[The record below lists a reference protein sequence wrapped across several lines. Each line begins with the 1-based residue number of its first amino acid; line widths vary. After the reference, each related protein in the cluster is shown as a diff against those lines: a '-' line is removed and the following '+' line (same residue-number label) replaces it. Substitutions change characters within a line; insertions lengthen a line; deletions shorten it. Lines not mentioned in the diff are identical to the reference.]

1 MYKVVENF
9 NITFVV
15 GKDMGIIM
23 DLMTANRLQQ
33 LRKANGYSQDVLA
46 EKLGIS
52 RQAVSK
58 WERAESS
65 PNVDNLIDLAKI
77 YGITVDEMLNTDG
90 DKVVIKTQNNTK
102 KDIKGKLKSLISKA
116 NDFGIY
122 PDLARK
128 LVKFPFFLIVTILY
142 VGLGFVTNLW
152 HPLWIMF
159 LALPI
164 YYHFALACK
173 GGSKKAFMLMLP
185 IPEIIVTVF
194 LLLGFAFGVWKY
206 AWILFLALPLYY
218 WIAMMK

>member
-1 MYKVVENF
+1 
-9 NITFVV
+9 
-15 GKDMGIIM
+15 M

-65 PNVDNLIDLAKI
+65 PSVDNLLDLARL
-77 YGITVDEMLNTDG
+77 YGITVDEMLNTNG
-90 DKVVIKTQNNTK
+90 DRVVIKTQNNTK

-122 PDLARK
+122 PELARS
-128 LVKFPFFLIVTILY
+128 LAKFPFFLVVTVLY
-142 VGLGFVTNLW
+142 VVLCFVTKLW

-159 LALPI
+159 LTLPI
-164 YYHFALACK
+164 YYQFALACK
-173 GGSKKAFMLMLP
+173 GGNKKVFMLLLP

-194 LLLGFAFGVWKY
+194 LILGFAFGIWKY
-206 AWILFLALPLYY
+206 AWILFLLLPIYY
-218 WIAMMK
+218 WIVLIKK

>member
-1 MYKVVENF
+1 
-9 NITFVV
+9 
-15 GKDMGIIM
+15 M

-65 PNVDNLIDLAKI
+65 PSVDNLLDLARL

-90 DKVVIKTQNNTK
+90 DRVVIKTQNNTK

-122 PDLARK
+122 PELARS
-128 LVKFPFFLIVTILY
+128 LAKFPFFLVVTVLY
-142 VGLGFVTNLW
+142 VVLCFVTKLW

-164 YYHFALACK
+164 YYQFALACK
-173 GGSKKAFMLMLP
+173 GGNKKVFMLLLP
-185 IPEIIVTVF
+185 IPEIIVTLF
-194 LLLGFAFGVWKY
+194 LILGFALGIWKY
-206 AWILFLALPLYY
+206 AWILFLILPIYY
-218 WIAMMK
+218 WIVLINK

>member
-1 MYKVVENF
+1 MKL
-9 NITFVV
+9 
-15 GKDMGIIM
+15 M

-65 PNVDNLIDLAKI
+65 PSVDNLIDLAKL
-77 YGITVDEMLNTDG
+77 YGITVDEMLNTEG
-90 DKVVIKTQNNTK
+90 DRVVIKTQNNTK

-122 PDLARK
+122 PELARS
-128 LVKFPFFLIVTILY
+128 LAKFPFFLVVTVLY
-142 VGLGFVTNLW
+142 VVLCFVTKLW

-164 YYHFALACK
+164 YYQFALACK
-173 GGSKKAFMLMLP
+173 GGNKKVFMMLLP

-194 LLLGFAFGVWKY
+194 LILGFAFGIWKY
-206 AWILFLALPLYY
+206 AWILFLILPIYY
-218 WIAMMK
+218 WIVLINK

>member
-1 MYKVVENF
+1 
-9 NITFVV
+9 
-15 GKDMGIIM
+15 M

-65 PNVDNLIDLAKI
+65 PSVDNLLDLARL

-90 DKVVIKTQNNTK
+90 DRVVIKTQNNTK

-122 PDLARK
+122 PELARS
-128 LVKFPFFLIVTILY
+128 LAKFPFFLVVTVLY
-142 VGLGFVTNLW
+142 VVLCFVTKLW

-164 YYHFALACK
+164 YYQFALACK
-173 GGSKKAFMLMLP
+173 GGNKKVFMLLLP

-194 LLLGFAFGVWKY
+194 LILGFAFGIWKY
-206 AWILFLALPLYY
+206 AWILFLILPIYY
-218 WIAMMK
+218 WIVLINK

>member
-1 MYKVVENF
+1 
-9 NITFVV
+9 
-15 GKDMGIIM
+15 M

-65 PNVDNLIDLAKI
+65 PSVDNLLDLARL

-90 DKVVIKTQNNTK
+90 DRVVIKTQNNTK

-122 PDLARK
+122 PELARS
-128 LVKFPFFLIVTILY
+128 LAKFPFFLVVTILY
-142 VGLGFVTNLW
+142 VVLCFVTKLW

-164 YYHFALACK
+164 YYQFALACK
-173 GGSKKAFMLMLP
+173 GGNKKVFMLLLP
-185 IPEIIVTVF
+185 IPEIVVTLF
-194 LLLGFAFGVWKY
+194 LILGFAFGIWKY
-206 AWILFLALPLYY
+206 AWILFLILPIYY
-218 WIAMMK
+218 WIVLINK

>member
-1 MYKVVENF
+1 
-9 NITFVV
+9 
-15 GKDMGIIM
+15 M

-65 PNVDNLIDLAKI
+65 PSVDNLIDLAKL
-77 YGITVDEMLNTDG
+77 YGITVDEMLNTEG
-90 DKVVIKTQNNTK
+90 DKVVIKTQKNTK
-102 KDIKGKLKSLISKA
+102 NDIIGKLKSLISKA

-122 PDLARK
+122 PELARK
-128 LVKFPFFLIVTILY
+128 LVKFPFFLVVTILY
-142 VGLGFVTNLW
+142 VVLCFVTKLW

-164 YYHFALACK
+164 YYQFALACK
-173 GGSKKAFMLMLP
+173 GGNKKVFMLMLP

-194 LLLGFAFGVWKY
+194 LILGFAFGIWKY
-206 AWILFLALPLYY
+206 AWILFLLLPIYY
-218 WIAMMK
+218 WIVLIKK

>member
-1 MYKVVENF
+1 
-9 NITFVV
+9 
-15 GKDMGIIM
+15 M

-65 PNVDNLIDLAKI
+65 PSVDNLIDLAKL
-77 YGITVDEMLNTDG
+77 YGITVDEMLNTEG
-90 DKVVIKTQNNTK
+90 DKVVIKTQKNTK
-102 KDIKGKLKSLISKA
+102 NDIIGKLKSLISKA

-122 PDLARK
+122 PELARK
-128 LVKFPFFLIVTILY
+128 LVKFPFFLVVTILY
-142 VGLGFVTNLW
+142 VVLCFVTKLW

-164 YYHFALACK
+164 YYQFALACK
-173 GGSKKAFMLMLP
+173 GGNKKVFMLLLP
-185 IPEIIVTVF
+185 IPEIIVTAF
-194 LLLGFAFGVWKY
+194 LILGFAFGIWKY
-206 AWILFLALPLYY
+206 AWILFLLLPIYY
-218 WIAMMK
+218 WIVLIKK

>member
-1 MYKVVENF
+1 
-9 NITFVV
+9 
-15 GKDMGIIM
+15 M

-65 PNVDNLIDLAKI
+65 PSVDNLLDLARL

-90 DKVVIKTQNNTK
+90 DRVVIKTQNNTK

-122 PDLARK
+122 PELARN
-128 LVKFPFFLIVTILY
+128 LAKFPFFLVVTVLY
-142 VGLGFVTNLW
+142 VVLCFVTKLW

-164 YYHFALACK
+164 YYQFALACK
-173 GGSKKAFMLMLP
+173 GGNKKVFMLLLP

-194 LLLGFAFGVWKY
+194 LILGFAFGIWKY
-206 AWILFLALPLYY
+206 AWILFLILPIYY
-218 WIAMMK
+218 WIVLINK

>member
-1 MYKVVENF
+1 
-9 NITFVV
+9 
-15 GKDMGIIM
+15 M

-65 PNVDNLIDLAKI
+65 PSVDNLLDLARL
-77 YGITVDEMLNTDG
+77 YGITVDEMINTDG

-122 PDLARK
+122 PKLARS
-128 LVKFPFFLIVTILY
+128 LAKFPFFLVVTVLY
-142 VGLGFVTNLW
+142 VVLCFVTKLW

-164 YYHFALACK
+164 YYQFALACK
-173 GGSKKAFMLMLP
+173 GGNKKVFMLLLP

-194 LLLGFAFGVWKY
+194 LILGFAFGIWKY
-206 AWILFLALPLYY
+206 AWILFLLLPIYY
-218 WIAMMK
+218 WIVLIKK

>member
-1 MYKVVENF
+1 
-9 NITFVV
+9 
-15 GKDMGIIM
+15 M

-65 PNVDNLIDLAKI
+65 PSVDNLLDLARL

-90 DKVVIKTQNNTK
+90 DRVVIKTQNNTK

-122 PDLARK
+122 PELARS
-128 LVKFPFFLIVTILY
+128 LAKFPFFLVVTVLY
-142 VGLGFVTNLW
+142 VVLCFVTKLW

-164 YYHFALACK
+164 YYQFALACK
-173 GGSKKAFMLMLP
+173 GGNKKAFMLLLP
-185 IPEIIVTVF
+185 MPEIIVTLF
-194 LLLGFAFGVWKY
+194 LILGFAFGIWKY
-206 AWILFLALPLYY
+206 AWILFLILPIYY
-218 WIAMMK
+218 WIVLINK

>member
-1 MYKVVENF
+1 
-9 NITFVV
+9 
-15 GKDMGIIM
+15 M

-65 PNVDNLIDLAKI
+65 PSVDNLLDLARL

-122 PDLARK
+122 PELARS
-128 LVKFPFFLIVTILY
+128 LAKFPFFLVITVLY
-142 VGLGFVTNLW
+142 VVLCFVTKLW

-164 YYHFALACK
+164 YYQFALACK
-173 GGSKKAFMLMLP
+173 GGNKKVFMLLLP
-185 IPEIIVTVF
+185 IPEIIVTLF
-194 LLLGFAFGVWKY
+194 LILGFAFGIWKY
-206 AWILFLALPLYY
+206 AWILFLLLPIYY
-218 WIAMMK
+218 WFVLIKK

>member
-1 MYKVVENF
+1 
-9 NITFVV
+9 
-15 GKDMGIIM
+15 M

-65 PNVDNLIDLAKI
+65 PSVDNLIDLAKL

-90 DKVVIKTQNNTK
+90 DRVVIKTQNNTK
-102 KDIKGKLKSLISKA
+102 KDIIGKLKSLISKP

-122 PDLARK
+122 PELARK
-128 LVKFPFFLIVTILY
+128 LVKFPFFLVVTILY
-142 VGLGFVTNLW
+142 VVLCFVTKLW

-164 YYHFALACK
+164 YYQFALACK
-173 GGSKKAFMLMLP
+173 GGNKKVFMLLLP

-194 LLLGFAFGVWKY
+194 LILGFAFGIWKY
-206 AWILFLALPLYY
+206 AWILFLLLPIYY
-218 WIAMMK
+218 WIVLIKK

>member
-1 MYKVVENF
+1 
-9 NITFVV
+9 
-15 GKDMGIIM
+15 M

-33 LRKANGYSQDVLA
+33 LRKANGYSQDILA

-65 PNVDNLIDLAKI
+65 PSVDNLLDLARL
-77 YGITVDEMLNTDG
+77 YGITVDEMLNTNG
-90 DKVVIKTQNNTK
+90 DRVVIKTQNNTK

-122 PDLARK
+122 PELARN
-128 LVKFPFFLIVTILY
+128 LAKFPFFLVVTVLY
-142 VGLGFVTNLW
+142 VVLCFVTKLW

-164 YYHFALACK
+164 YYQFALACK
-173 GGSKKAFMLMLP
+173 GGNKKVFMLLLP
-185 IPEIIVTVF
+185 IPEIIVTLF
-194 LLLGFAFGVWKY
+194 LILGFAFGIWKY
-206 AWILFLALPLYY
+206 AWILFLILPIYY
-218 WIAMMK
+218 WIVLINK

>member
-1 MYKVVENF
+1 
-9 NITFVV
+9 
-15 GKDMGIIM
+15 M

-65 PNVDNLIDLAKI
+65 PSVDNLIDLAKL
-77 YGITVDEMLNTDG
+77 YGITVDEMLNTEG
-90 DKVVIKTQNNTK
+90 DRVVIKTQNNTK

-122 PDLARK
+122 PELARS
-128 LVKFPFFLIVTILY
+128 LAKFPFFLVVTVLY
-142 VGLGFVTNLW
+142 VVLCFVTKLW

-164 YYHFALACK
+164 YYQFALACK
-173 GGSKKAFMLMLP
+173 GGNKKVFMMLLP

-194 LLLGFAFGVWKY
+194 LILGFAFGIWKY
-206 AWILFLALPLYY
+206 AWILFLILPIYY
-218 WIAMMK
+218 WIVLINK

>member
-1 MYKVVENF
+1 
-9 NITFVV
+9 
-15 GKDMGIIM
+15 M

-65 PNVDNLIDLAKI
+65 PSVDNLLDLARL

-122 PDLARK
+122 PELARS
-128 LVKFPFFLIVTILY
+128 LAKFPFFLVVTVLY
-142 VGLGFVTNLW
+142 VVLCFVTKLW

-164 YYHFALACK
+164 YYQFALACK
-173 GGSKKAFMLMLP
+173 GGNKKVFMLLLP

-194 LLLGFAFGVWKY
+194 LILGFAFGIWKY
-206 AWILFLALPLYY
+206 AWILFLLLPIYY
-218 WIAMMK
+218 WIVLIKK

>member
-1 MYKVVENF
+1 
-9 NITFVV
+9 
-15 GKDMGIIM
+15 M

-65 PNVDNLIDLAKI
+65 PSVDNLLDLARL

-90 DKVVIKTQNNTK
+90 DRVVIKTQNNTK

-122 PDLARK
+122 PELARN
-128 LVKFPFFLIVTILY
+128 LAKFPFFLVVTVLY
-142 VGLGFVTNLW
+142 VVLCFVTKLW

-164 YYHFALACK
+164 YYQFALACK
-173 GGSKKAFMLMLP
+173 GGNKKVFMLLLP
-185 IPEIIVTVF
+185 IPEIIVTLF
-194 LLLGFAFGVWKY
+194 LILGFAFGIWKY
-206 AWILFLALPLYY
+206 AWILFLILPIYY
-218 WIAMMK
+218 WIVLINK

>member
-1 MYKVVENF
+1 
-9 NITFVV
+9 
-15 GKDMGIIM
+15 M

-65 PNVDNLIDLAKI
+65 PSVDNLLDLARL

-90 DKVVIKTQNNTK
+90 DRVVIKTQNNTK

-122 PDLARK
+122 PELARN
-128 LVKFPFFLIVTILY
+128 LAKFPFFLVVTVLY
-142 VGLGFVTNLW
+142 VVLCFVTKLW

-164 YYHFALACK
+164 YYQFALACK
-173 GGSKKAFMLMLP
+173 GGNKKVFMLLLP
-185 IPEIIVTVF
+185 IPEIVVTLF
-194 LLLGFAFGVWKY
+194 LILGFAFGIWKY
-206 AWILFLALPLYY
+206 AWILFLLLPIYY
-218 WIAMMK
+218 WFVLINK

>member
-1 MYKVVENF
+1 
-9 NITFVV
+9 
-15 GKDMGIIM
+15 M

-65 PNVDNLIDLAKI
+65 PSVDNLIDLAKL
-77 YGITVDEMLNTDG
+77 YGITVDEMLNTEG
-90 DKVVIKTQNNTK
+90 DKVVIKTQKNTK
-102 KDIKGKLKSLISKA
+102 NDIIGKLKSLISKA

-122 PDLARK
+122 PELARK
-128 LVKFPFFLIVTILY
+128 LVKFPFFLVVTILY
-142 VGLGFVTNLW
+142 VVLCFVTKLW

-164 YYHFALACK
+164 YYQFALACK
-173 GGSKKAFMLMLP
+173 GGNKKVFMLLLP
-185 IPEIIVTVF
+185 IPEIIVTLF
-194 LLLGFAFGVWKY
+194 LILGFAFGIWKY
-206 AWILFLALPLYY
+206 AWILFLLLPIYY
-218 WIAMMK
+218 WIVLIKK

>member
-1 MYKVVENF
+1 
-9 NITFVV
+9 
-15 GKDMGIIM
+15 M

-65 PNVDNLIDLAKI
+65 PSVDNLIDLAKL

-90 DKVVIKTQNNTK
+90 DRVVIKTQNNTK

-122 PDLARK
+122 SELARS
-128 LVKFPFFLIVTILY
+128 LAKFPFFLVVTILY
-142 VGLGFVTNLW
+142 VVLCFVTKLW

-164 YYHFALACK
+164 YYQFALACK
-173 GGSKKAFMLMLP
+173 GGNKKVFMLLLP

-194 LLLGFAFGVWKY
+194 LILGFAFGIWKY
-206 AWILFLALPLYY
+206 AWILFLILPIYY
-218 WIAMMK
+218 WIVLINK

>member
-1 MYKVVENF
+1 
-9 NITFVV
+9 
-15 GKDMGIIM
+15 M

-65 PNVDNLIDLAKI
+65 PSVDNLLDLAKL

-122 PDLARK
+122 PELARS
-128 LVKFPFFLIVTILY
+128 LAKFPFFLVVTVLY
-142 VGLGFVTNLW
+142 VVLCFVTKLW

-164 YYHFALACK
+164 YYQFALACK
-173 GGSKKAFMLMLP
+173 GGNKKVFMLLLP

-194 LLLGFAFGVWKY
+194 LILGFAFGIWKY
-206 AWILFLALPLYY
+206 AWILFLLLPIYY
-218 WIAMMK
+218 WIVLIKK

>member
-1 MYKVVENF
+1 
-9 NITFVV
+9 
-15 GKDMGIIM
+15 M

-65 PNVDNLIDLAKI
+65 PSVDNLLDLARL
-77 YGITVDEMLNTDG
+77 YGITVDEMLNTEG

-122 PDLARK
+122 PELARS
-128 LVKFPFFLIVTILY
+128 LAKFPFFLVVTVLY
-142 VGLGFVTNLW
+142 VVLCFVTKLW

-164 YYHFALACK
+164 YYQFALACK
-173 GGSKKAFMLMLP
+173 GGNKKVFMLLLP
-185 IPEIIVTVF
+185 IPEVVVTLF
-194 LLLGFAFGVWKY
+194 LILGFAFGIWKY
-206 AWILFLALPLYY
+206 AWILFLILPIYY
-218 WIAMMK
+218 WIVLINK

>member
-1 MYKVVENF
+1 
-9 NITFVV
+9 
-15 GKDMGIIM
+15 M

-65 PNVDNLIDLAKI
+65 PSVDNLIDLAKL

-90 DKVVIKTQNNTK
+90 DRVVIKTQNNTK

-122 PDLARK
+122 PELARS
-128 LVKFPFFLIVTILY
+128 LAKFPFFLVVTVLY
-142 VGLGFVTNLW
+142 VVLCFVTKLW

-164 YYHFALACK
+164 YYQFALACK
-173 GGSKKAFMLMLP
+173 GGNKKVFMLLLP
-185 IPEIIVTVF
+185 IPEIIVTLF
-194 LLLGFAFGVWKY
+194 LILGFAFGIWKY
-206 AWILFLALPLYY
+206 AWILFLMLPIYY
-218 WIAMMK
+218 WIVLIKK